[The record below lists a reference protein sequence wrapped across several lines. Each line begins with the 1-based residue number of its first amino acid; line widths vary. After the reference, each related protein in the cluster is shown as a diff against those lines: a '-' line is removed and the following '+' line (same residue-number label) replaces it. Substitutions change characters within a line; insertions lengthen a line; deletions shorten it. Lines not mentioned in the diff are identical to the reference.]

1 MVKNSADRRK
11 KAAKTL
17 KLMWN
22 LKWIYLMLLP
32 VVAYYII
39 FKYIPMYGVTIA
51 FKDYNVFKGML
62 ESPWVGFKVFEKI
75 FASKNFWHS
84 VKNTL
89 VLNLLTLAVNFPL
102 TIFVALMLNEVIH
115 LRFKKMIQSILY
127 LPHFI
132 SWVVVAGIAANMFTQ
147 RDGTINLVLNSL
159 GISSIPFSE

>member
-62 ESPWVGFKVFEKI
+62 ESPGLDLKCL
-75 FASKNFWHS
+75 KNICQQKF
-84 VKNTL
+84 
-89 VLNLLTLAVNFPL
+89 LAF
-102 TIFVALMLNEVIH
+102 
-115 LRFKKMIQSILY
+115 RKKYPCAEPAYS
-127 LPHFI
+127 
-132 SWVVVAGIAANMFTQ
+132 G
-147 RDGTINLVLNSL
+147 R
-159 GISSIPFSE
+159 

>member
-102 TIFVALMLNEVIH
+102 TKMCIRDSSPSGRMLWKLSSCFEGSGQISGTAL
-115 LRFKKMIQSILY
+115 RQC
-127 LPHFI
+127 P
-132 SWVVVAGIAANMFTQ
+132 
-147 RDGTINLVLNSL
+147 
-159 GISSIPFSE
+159 